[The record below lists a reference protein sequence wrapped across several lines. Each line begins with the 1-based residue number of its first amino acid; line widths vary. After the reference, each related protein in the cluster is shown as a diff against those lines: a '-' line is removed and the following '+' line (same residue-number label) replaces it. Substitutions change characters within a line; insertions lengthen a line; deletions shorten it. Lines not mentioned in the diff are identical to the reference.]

1 MEPTPELWEQLTK
14 LTCHEKDPEKRLAI
28 VREIDRLL
36 EEREN
41 DAAHTKQQDASF
53 CGDVT
58 AWLGT
63 AAFGA
68 TRNWQNE

>member
-1 MEPTPELWEQLTK
+1 VEPTAELWEQLTE

-41 DAAHTKQQDASF
+41 DATTKRKKQSDPTQSSM
-53 CGDVT
+53 VPPSS
-58 AWLGT
+58 
-63 AAFGA
+63 A
-68 TRNWQNE
+68 T

>member
-1 MEPTPELWEQLTK
+1 MEPNPELWEQLTE

-41 DAAHTKQQDASF
+41 DPKPKHEKRSEPTGSS
-53 CGDVT
+53 GVPSSMT
-58 AWLGT
+58 
-63 AAFGA
+63 
-68 TRNWQNE
+68 